1 MKTLKL
7 TRILFVILMV
17 ICLSGI
23 SSYAAEPLLA
33 PSEHLQKVIKEGI
46 KYPDQAVKNCCTG
59 SVVVYFSVNE
69 DGKIKIEKTY
79 AENPHVEKMVKDQLT
94 SICCKG
100 VKVASFEHY
109 KITITFKLV

>member
-1 MKTLKL
+1 MKTVKL
-7 TRILFVILMV
+7 IRTLFVILMV

-23 SSYAAEPLLA
+23 SSFAAEPLLA
-33 PSEHLQKVIKEGI
+33 PSDHLQKVISEGI
-46 KYPDQAVKNCCTG
+46 KYPEKAVKNCCTG
-59 SVVVYFSVNE
+59 TVTVYFQVNE
-69 DGKIKIEKTY
+69 DGTIKIEKTY
-79 AENPHVEKMVKDQLT
+79 AENPHVEKMVKDQLS